1 MNGLSRTICIYGV
14 FILGVLFPQMAS
26 LSFII
31 QYAVMVMLFFSF
43 LTMPLAGNPV
53 KPAHFWVLLANL
65 ALGFIPYFAL
75 KGISQDYALIA
86 FITGIT
92 PTAIAAPVIIS
103 LIHKDVS
110 FAATSVLITNLGIAF
125 IIPFTLPYMVGASM
139 EISVSGIVLN
149 VLTVMLIPFAL
160 AFLLRIGYPRGAAV
174 IKRLSPLS
182 FYIWIILIWIAV
194 AKTTVYLKSQ
204 DEASLTQLAVAAL
217 ISFSLCLAGFLLGA
231 LLGGKQFRRETSQS
245 LGQKNVMF
253 SIWLSLT
260 YLNPFIA
267 MGPTFYILF
276 HHMYNGWIILKYGD
290 KKK

>member
-14 FILGVLFPQMAS
+14 FVLGVLFPQMAS

-43 LTMPLAGNPV
+43 LTMPLTGNPV

-174 IKRLSPLS
+174 IKRLSSLS

-231 LLGGKQFRRETSQS
+231 LLGGKQFRREASQS

>member
-14 FILGVLFPQMAS
+14 FVLGILFPQMAS

-31 QYAVMVMLFFSF
+31 QYAVMIMLFFSF
-43 LTMPLAGNPV
+43 LTMPLTGNPV
-53 KPAHFWVLLANL
+53 KPAHLWVLLANL

-75 KGISQDYALIA
+75 KSVSQDYALIA

-110 FAATSVLITNLGIAF
+110 FAATSVLITNLAIAF
-125 IIPFTLPYMVGASM
+125 IIPFTLPHMVGELI
-139 EISVSGIVLN
+139 EISTTGIIIN
-149 VLTVMLIPFAL
+149 VLMVMLIPFGLAL
-160 AFLLRIGYPRGAAV
+160 LLRFGFPRMAAAV
-174 IKRLSPLS
+174 KKVNPLS

-204 DEASLTQLAVAAL
+204 DEASFNQLAVAAS
-217 ISFSLCLAGFLLGA
+217 ISLSLCLAGFLIGA
-231 LLGGKQFRRETSQS
+231 LIGGKRFRREASQS

-276 HHMYNGWIILKYGD
+276 HHMYNGWIILKYGN
-290 KKK
+290 KKD